1 MTGLWLLLPG
11 TQLSLT
17 LRSCGSD
24 SSRSVGGSG
33 RSSNRHTAVEQTCHI
48 GAELRIVKRDRT
60 HHHQASRRGLL
71 FQLAVDEAG
80 VLAAIGRVHV
90 NDDKV

>member
-33 RSSNRHTAVEQTCHI
+33 RSSNRHTTVEQTFHI
-48 GAELRIVKRDRT
+48 GELRIIRRDRT
-60 HHHQASRRGLL
+60 HHHQASRGGLL
-71 FQLAVDEAG
+71 FQLTLDEAG
-80 VLAAIGRVHV
+80 VIAAIGRVCI